1 MTKAPASDY
10 LEQGMHRGQL
20 STPFFSIISSAPPSA
35 LLSAW
40 DARATAA
47 SLLLTQMLEN
57 RIKTDT
63 INNSRQALG

>member
-10 LEQGMHRGQL
+10 LEQGMHCGQL
-20 STPFFSIISSAPPSA
+20 STPFPIIIVSAPPSA

-40 DARATAA
+40 NARATAV
-47 SLLLTQMLEN
+47 SLLFTQTLEN

-63 INNSRQALG
+63 INNSLQALV